1 MKKLSVVSAVLI
13 FSLVIFTSCA
23 KKAAGP
29 EPGSAK
35 VNEMLNLLPKDVQAV
50 FFVDL
55 HKAIS
60 TDFVDKELEK
70 EKSQEE
76 YQEFVDETGI
86 DPKTDIY
93 FITGAMKGFGK
104 TKQKGA
110 IIVNLKYDKETLLA
124 KIRQEEGELKE
135 EDYNG
140 FTIYS
145 AGKKEDE
152 NAGAFLDDSNIV
164 LGSSEGVR
172 ATIDTYQKKTE
183 SVLKNEELAPLIKQ
197 TNQDALFWATVL
209 IPPEALEQATS
220 ANPML
225 SSFVGIN
232 AASLYF
238 DYKNKNIIAEIKVM
252 GGDEAKNQQI
262 VDVLNGFKTMGAM
275 ASTKDPN
282 VGLLL
287 EKIEIS
293 SSADHVKVYANVPED
308 LISKLSSKKE
318 VTTPEK

>member
-1 MKKLSVVSAVLI
+1 M
-13 FSLVIFTSCA
+13 
-23 KKAAGP
+23 
-29 EPGSAK
+29 
-35 VNEMLNLLPKDVQAV
+35 
-50 FFVDL
+50 
-55 HKAIS
+55 
-60 TDFVDKELEK
+60 
-70 EKSQEE
+70 
-76 YQEFVDETGI
+76 
-86 DPKTDIY
+86 
-93 FITGAMKGFGK
+93 
-104 TKQKGA
+104 
-110 IIVNLKYDKETLLA
+110 
-124 KIRQEEGELKE
+124 
-135 EDYNG
+135 
-140 FTIYS
+140 
-145 AGKKEDE
+145 
-152 NAGAFLDDSNIV
+152 
-164 LGSSEGVR
+164 
-172 ATIDTYQKKTE
+172 IDTYQKKTE

-238 DYKNKNIIAEIKVM
+238 DYKNKNIIAEIKVT

-262 VDVLNGFKTMGAM
+262 VDVLNGFKAMGAM

>member
-1 MKKLSVVSAVLI
+1 MKKLSVVCIVII
-13 FSLVIFTSCA
+13 FSLVLFNSCA

-29 EPGSAK
+29 EAGPAK
-35 VNEMLNLLPKDVQAV
+35 VNDMLNLLPKDVQAV
-50 FFVDL
+50 FFVYL
-55 HKAIS
+55 HKAMS
-60 TDFVDKELEK
+60 TEFVGKELKKEENVEK
-70 EKSQEE
+70 
-76 YQEFVDETGI
+76 YQEFVEETGI

-93 FITGAMKGFGK
+93 FITGAQKGFEK
-104 TKQKGA
+104 TKRKGA

-124 KIRQEEGELKE
+124 KIREEEGELKE

-164 LGSSEGVR
+164 LGSFEGVK

-197 TNQDALFWATVL
+197 TNQDALLWATIL
-209 IPPEALEQATS
+209 ISPEALEQATS
-220 ANPML
+220 QNPML
-225 SSFVGIN
+225 SSLEGIK
-232 AASLYF
+232 AASLFF

-262 VDVLNGFKTMGAM
+262 VDLLNGFKAMGAM

-293 SSADHVKVYANVPED
+293 SSADHVKVTASIPEE